1 MMTGQARKR
10 GIPWWEIGLS
20 WFAMIVGGILLTP
33 LGGLA
38 AALLA
43 LFLVEYQRLGKKQKE
58 AWNSTKAVALSWGWS
73 TLIRVGIVLVM
84 IALWAAAVIWF

>member
-1 MMTGQARKR
+1 
-10 GIPWWEIGLS
+10 
-20 WFAMIVGGILLTP
+20 MIVGGILLTP

-43 LFLVEYQRLGKKQKE
+43 LFLVEYQRLEKKQKE
-58 AWNSTKAVALSWGWS
+58 VWTATKEVALGWGWS
-73 TLIRVGIVLVM
+73 TLIRIGIVLVM